1 MCSPP
6 RIGRWRLFSGKL
18 AKRRANCVIVAGMD
32 LLIDIGGTNIRA
44 AAAQNGRM
52 TAVRHYRT
60 ASYKTAGEIVA
71 DVLRDE
77 GLTSVTRV
85 FLAVA
90 GPVTDGRAALTNADL
105 TVDAGALTREFGLA
119 GAAVL
124 NDLEALAYILADTA
138 GLDASL
144 LTPASPAPGKTAIV
158 IAPGTGLG
166 LGAYLVKDGRA
177 SVLSTQGGHVRA
189 APSTPREFAL
199 CAALSH
205 DDNYL
210 CAEDLLSGP
219 GIERIYAGLHALD
232 GEAPP
237 LPAPNGKEIVERA
250 QIGADARAKETV
262 EIYLSMLGS
271 YCGDMAL
278 VFLSYGGV
286 YLAGNIINGLTPML
300 ADSKLASSFLNKGL
314 MAPLMGE
321 IAFAHVPLEEP
332 ALEGLKAF
340 AAQQS

>member
-1 MCSPP
+1 
-6 RIGRWRLFSGKL
+6 
-18 AKRRANCVIVAGMD
+18 MD
-32 LLIDIGGTNIRA
+32 LLIDIGGTNVRA
-44 AAAQNGRM
+44 AVAQNGRM
-52 TAVRHYRT
+52 NAVRHYRT

-77 GLTSVTRV
+77 GLQSVARV

-90 GPVTDGRAALTNADL
+90 GPVTDGRRAALTNADL
-105 TVDAGALTREFGLA
+105 TVDADMLVQTFGLTQ
-119 GAAVL
+119 AAVL
-124 NDLEALAYILADTA
+124 NDLEALAYILGDIA
-138 GLDASL
+138 GLDATL
-144 LTPASPAPGKTAIV
+144 MTPARPAPGKTAIV
-158 IAPGTGLG
+158 VAPGTGLG
-166 LGAYLVKDGRA
+166 LGAYLVKEGRA
-177 SVLSTQGGHVRA
+177 SVMSTQGGHVRA

-205 DDNYL
+205 NDNYL
-210 CAEDLLSGP
+210 CTEDLLSGP
-219 GIERIYAGLHALD
+219 GIERIYAGLHAID

-237 LPAPNGKEIVERA
+237 SPAPHGKEIVERA
-250 QIGADARAKETV
+250 QTGADARARETV

-286 YLAGNIINGLTPML
+286 YLAGNIINGLAPML
-300 ADSKLASSFLNKGL
+300 ADSKLASAFVNKGL

-321 IAFAHVPLEEP
+321 IAFAHTPLEEP
-332 ALEGLKAF
+332 ALEGLRAF